1 MLQIFVELLVR
12 VEGVLEIRME
22 TIINKQKHI
31 YLMKRGTLTLI
42 LLTTIILIN
51 FISAVGDIGIVKQ
64 GDCIDLYNY
73 CPTCS
78 YINLTAIQYPNQT
91 IETMNLAMV
100 KTGKNYIYNFCNTS
114 KLGEYSYTTCG
125 DKAGILTCEDV
136 MFKTTSSG
144 DNYTT
149 SDSITNVVLIIF
161 FFLIILGIYILNKNI
176 DFNKW
181 NNSIISKYENKNYI
195 KLVLSSITYNI
206 MKNSFIIYYI
216 LILPILLLI
225 MNIAYTSSNV
235 SMIQFIPALIVI
247 YLVGFVIIGI
257 YFFGY
262 VQEWL
267 MNLLEMIKDL
277 DWGIMK

>member
-1 MLQIFVELLVR
+1 MRINLL
-12 VEGVLEIRME
+12 L
-22 TIINKQKHI
+22 
-31 YLMKRGTLTLI
+31 Y
-42 LLTTIILIN
+42 ILIGMFLFN
-51 FISAVGDIGIVKQ
+51 IVSADGDIGYVKQ
-64 GDCIDLYNY
+64 GDCISLYNY

-91 IETMNLAMV
+91 VSTMNVAMT
-100 KTGKNYIYNFCNTS
+100 KTGNNYIYEFCNTTD
-114 KLGEYSYTTCG
+114 LGGYSYTTCG
-125 DKAGILTCEDV
+125 DKATVLTCED
-136 MFKTTSSG
+136 MTFEATSSG

-161 FFLIILGIYILNKNI
+161 FFLIILGVYVLNKNV

-181 NNSIISKYENKNYI
+181 NNSIIAKYENKNYV

-206 MKNSFIIYYI
+206 MKNSFVIYYI

-235 SMIQFIPALIVI
+235 SMIQFLPSLIVVYI
-247 YLVGFVIIGI
+247 VGFIIIGI

-267 MNLLEMIKDL
+267 MNLLEEFRDS
-277 DWGIMK
+277 DWGVGR